1 MSQLAEQSKLMDPSA
16 PGLFEAIGQVQQGHT
31 ITVIVAPESE
41 GQVRVTIYPTA
52 PKTDKA
58 AGISGNEKA
67 GKAGQSK
74 SGGDDEKALPFKA
87 FSFVG
92 RPQEIDQLGDGL
104 AGLFSEM
111 HQSAQTLA
119 QLREQTKAD
128 NEAAEKIEKRLRDL
142 AEQRKKNANS
152 PGPLFQEEGGKGDPR
167 SPDAKKKKNELL
179 RGQAPEYHR

>member
-1 MSQLAEQSKLMDPSA
+1 MSQLAEQSN
-16 PGLFEAIGQVQQGHT
+16 PGLFEAISQVQQGHT

-58 AGISGNEKA
+58 AGIGGNEKT

-74 SGGDDEKALPFKA
+74 SGGDGEKALPFKA

-104 AGLFSEM
+104 AGLFGEM
-111 HQSAQTLA
+111 HRSTQTLEE
-119 QLREQTKAD
+119 LRKQT
-128 NEAAEKIEKRLRDL
+128 EAANKATEKAEQRLKDL
-142 AEQRKKNANS
+142 AEKRKTNATS
-152 PGPLFQEEGGKGDPR
+152 DGPLFAKEE
-167 SPDAKKKKNELL
+167 KKKKTKE
-179 RGQAPEYHR
+179 